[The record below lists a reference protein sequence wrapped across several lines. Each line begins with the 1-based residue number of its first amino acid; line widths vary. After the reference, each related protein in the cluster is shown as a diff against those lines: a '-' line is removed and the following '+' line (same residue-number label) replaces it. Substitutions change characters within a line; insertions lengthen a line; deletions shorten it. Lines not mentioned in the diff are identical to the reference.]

1 MSTQLYLVRHGETEW
16 NKQLRYQ
23 GHADIN
29 ITDVGREQ
37 AKLLAKRL
45 MKEDFDHFYASDLSR
60 AFETAEIIAKP
71 HQKEVIK
78 LPELRET
85 NFGLWEGLGYSQ
97 IQQQF
102 PQILENWISD
112 PVSTRLPEGESLGD
126 VVSRVSAGINKL
138 MEQHKDQRILIVGH
152 GGINRVVLA
161 LALGMDVSQYW
172 RIRQDNTALNIID
185 YYDGKEIVTLLN
197 DTNHLKRT

>member
-1 MSTQLYLVRHGETEW
+1 MGTRLYLIRHGETEW

-23 GHADIN
+23 GHADIKL
-29 ITDVGREQ
+29 TEEGRDQ
-37 AKLLAKRL
+37 AKHLAKRL
-45 MKEDFDHFYASDLSR
+45 MQEDFDHFYASDLSR

-71 HQKEVIK
+71 HQKKVTK

-102 PQILENWISD
+102 PQILENWNSD
-112 PVSTRLPEGESLGD
+112 PFNTRLPEGESLGD
-126 VVSRVSAGINKL
+126 VVSRVSFGINKL
-138 MEQHKDQRILIVGH
+138 MEQHKDQKILMVAH

-161 LALGMDVSQYW
+161 LALAMDVSQYW

-185 YYDGKEIVTLLN
+185 YYDGKEIVMLLN
-197 DTNHLKRT
+197 DTNHLKK